1 MCLRL
6 HIGARTHTDRKAHTH
21 LGLCERLP
29 TILFSHFYY
38 YQSRLEFVCVYATH
52 VLLFFYH
59 LFRLNLLYKKNYV
72 NTRRAHSTNHSCC
85 HLFFR
90 SFVWSFRC
98 LSVQFLRRYFIWKN
112 SFIWH
117 VHFDSSYN
125 RFYLLLSSELETG
138 GQLHASS
145 LRNRNITYVFVVMG
159 KLVCVF
165 GREKIYVFIWQS
177 CSSRFDD
184 ENRSQRHCFWLFCQY

>member
-1 MCLRL
+1 MFAFTHRRS
-6 HIGARTHTDRKAHTH
+6 RTHRPQSTH
-21 LGLCERLP
+21 APWTVRTFTNNFIFTFLLLSVATRV
-29 TILFSHFYY
+29 
-38 YQSRLEFVCVYATH
+38 RVCVYATH

-85 HLFFR
+85 NLFFR

-159 KLVCVF
+159 KL
-165 GREKIYVFIWQS
+165 
-177 CSSRFDD
+177 
-184 ENRSQRHCFWLFCQY
+184 